1 MNYSKIILVGFISAF
16 VAILTSVLGVAG
28 TVIGSVISS
37 VLYNM
42 LSEALEKPVS
52 NVSIKHEF
60 EWDVAYVFP
69 LIVIALI
76 QLLLICSFLAEWGI
90 LPGTFLNVYLS
101 LQDFADNNLYRIL
114 GLALII
120 ISVYP
125 LFLKPEN
132 VKKVHGVII
141 AIVGIIF
148 LARGFVDFGNPV
160 TNLYHPIFEVFDFP
174 IAVIAFILLVTVIV
188 RILSSAW
195 NSDHSGESVSEEDVK
210 GFVEKNKF
218 YRQQDEGYSDRKVIH
233 VRRKPQY
240 GDSNYR
246 RVAHSKSQYQNKAT
260 HKHHRNSKFSKNLS
274 NEKASKPQQD
284 VKPEPVEKGHK
295 INKSSKNIQ
304 FESNDLLDE
313 YKR

>member
-1 MNYSKIILVGFISAF
+1 MNYSKLILVGFISAF

-101 LQDFADNNLYRIL
+101 LQNFADNNLYRIL
-114 GLALII
+114 GFALII

-141 AIVGIIF
+141 AAVGLIF
-148 LARGFVDFGNPV
+148 LARGFVDFANPV
-160 TNLYHPIFEVFDFP
+160 TNLYHPVFEIFDFP
-174 IAVIAFILLVTVIV
+174 IAVIAFILLVVVIV

-195 NSDHSGESVSEEDVK
+195 NSDHSGEVVSDENPKKFTEM
-210 GFVEKNKF
+210 NNF
-218 YRQQDEGYSDRKVIH
+218 YRERKDEYPNSKVIR
-233 VRRKPQY
+233 VTRKPQH
-240 GDSNYR
+240 DSNYR
-246 RVAHSKSQYQNKAT
+246 KVSPSKAQYQNEVS
-260 HKHHRNSKFSKNLS
+260 HKQHRGRKFSKNLS
-274 NEKASKPQQD
+274 NEKVLNKQRDAKQVNANDGP
-284 VKPEPVEKGHK
+284 K

-313 YKR
+313 YKK